1 MVGNEREC
9 HGPEVVLE
17 QPGYPCPAPG
27 PPHSECCVVYSDD
40 RDVEL
45 MASLAGGHMSALGE
59 LARRHQVN
67 ALALAHRMLGR
78 SDQAEDVVQEAFLRV
93 HRAAKQFQP
102 KGKFSTWLYRI
113 IVNLC
118 RDRLRRSR
126 HAPVG
131 LDECSLPDCQDGAR
145 CLMEAEELADRV
157 RRAVDALPKRQRTAV
172 ILHRFQQLSHDEMS
186 EVTGWSVSAI
196 ESLLVR
202 AYQRLR
208 NDLADLRE

>member
-1 MVGNEREC
+1 
-9 HGPEVVLE
+9 VV
-17 QPGYPCPAPG
+17 
-27 PPHSECCVVYSDD
+27 HSDD

-45 MASLAGGHMSALGE
+45 MASLAGGHVPALGE
-59 LARRHQVN
+59 LVRRHQVN

-78 SDQAEDVVQEAFLRV
+78 SDQAEDIVQEAFLRV

-126 HAPVG
+126 HAPAG
-131 LDECSLPDCQDGAR
+131 LDETSLPDCQDVALGR
-145 CLMEAEELADRV
+145 MEAEELADRV

-172 ILHRFQQLSHDEMS
+172 ILHRFQELSHGEMS